1 MQINSFLASC
11 AFGLEVNTFK
21 NPDNDFKKV
30 ANETMNPNGLLAMFK
45 FFFLYFVPKFMKMLD
60 ISLLNRHTKNFFR
73 QTVNETMDYRE
84 KNGIV
89 RPDMIHLLMQAK
101 NGKLS
106 HEPKNEDKASESLAA
121 VDESEVGRSSVT
133 IVWKNDE
140 LVAQCLLFFLA
151 GLL

>member
-1 MQINSFLASC
+1 
-11 AFGLEVNTFK
+11 
-21 NPDNDFKKV
+21 
-30 ANETMNPNGLLAMFK
+30 MNPNGLLAMFK
-45 FFFLYFVPKFMKMLD
+45 FLFLYFVPKLMKMLD

-106 HEPKNEDKASESLAA
+106 HEPKKEDEASESLAA
-121 VDESEVGRSSVT
+121 VEESEVGQSSIT
-133 IVWKNDE
+133 TVWKNDE